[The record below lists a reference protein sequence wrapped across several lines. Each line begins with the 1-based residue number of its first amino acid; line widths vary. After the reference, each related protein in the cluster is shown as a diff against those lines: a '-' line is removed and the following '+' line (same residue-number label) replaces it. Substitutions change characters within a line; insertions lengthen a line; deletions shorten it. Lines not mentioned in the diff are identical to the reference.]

1 MKRNGELE
9 AKDIRIGDL
18 ERREW
23 RKSYETL
30 SVSAKPSR
38 EGKSLALGNEGF
50 YHLKHRRFNLNCFA
64 RKTRLAVAC
73 GIHACVCFSDHPQRR
88 HDDTRIY
95 EVCRAVL
102 FDGTA
107 VL

>member
-9 AKDIRIGDL
+9 TKDIRIGDL

-38 EGKSLALGNEGF
+38 EGKSVALGNEGL
-50 YHLKHRRFNLNCFA
+50 YHLKYRCFNLNPSA

-73 GIHACVCFSDHPQRR
+73 GIHACVCFSDHPQRQ

-107 VL
+107 IL